1 MDICKLNKTEEQA
14 FITNY
19 MQVREELFRMESGSL
34 LNSWSKFSVLLCVS
48 IS

>member
-1 MDICKLNKTEEQA
+1 MDIRKLNKTQVQA

-34 LNSWSKFSVLLCVS
+34 LNPWPNFFVLLCVS